1 MTRASTKNH
10 RQSVAHAVLRCS
22 DARRSCSMCGPI
34 TACGLA
40 NRRAFL
46 CRRPEQSARKAA
58 GQWSFTQASPA
69 NPNPSRS
76 RTTRHVKQHRFANPP
91 PHAGSCTVAFPG
103 AVFRYLGSKPSRP
116 GPAKGSFPHAF
127 AGGALGV
134 LVLRRTHCHWSADVS
149 KASFSS
155 PCADVPALGLS
166 LANWL

>member
-1 MTRASTKNH
+1 
-10 RQSVAHAVLRCS
+10 
-22 DARRSCSMCGPI
+22 MCGPI

-76 RTTRHVKQHRFANPP
+76 RTTHHVKQHRFANPP
-91 PHAGSCTVAFPG
+91 PHAGSCTVAFHG

-116 GPAKGSFPHAF
+116 GPANGSFPHAF
-127 AGGALGV
+127 A
-134 LVLRRTHCHWSADVS
+134 RRRSWGS
-149 KASFSS
+149 
-155 PCADVPALGLS
+155 CAAKRSIPLGLRTS
-166 LANWL
+166 PKLLLARLVPTYLPWA